1 MKMLKYLFFRLFS
14 VMLIS
19 GSALYASAQCEGY
32 GYKQCVKYLEKE
44 YKSNGQSNS
53 AALSP
58 GETTKVNMVFYKGY
72 DYRVVFCAEEHLGQL
87 GIKVYNTKGK
97 NKGELLFDNSQ
108 HENAFHW
115 DFTMKATQRLI
126 IEVTS
131 PGLEGEEEEAA
142 AEGCVTIALG
152 LRNSVQK
159 GFK

>member
-1 MKMLKYLFFRLFS
+1 MKIRTLAFPVILIVIFIASARL
-14 VMLIS
+14 
-19 GSALYASAQCEGY
+19 ASAQCEGY

-53 AALSP
+53 AAISP

-87 GIKVYNTKGK
+87 SIKVYNTKGK
-97 NKGELLFDNSQ
+97 EKGELLFDNSQ

-126 IEVTS
+126 IEVS
-131 PGLEGEEEEAA
+131 APGAEGEEEV

>member
-1 MKMLKYLFFRLFS
+1 MKMHKYVFFRLFA
-14 VMLIS
+14 LLFIA
-19 GSALYASAQCEGY
+19 GSALSVSAQCEGY
-32 GYKQCVKYLEKE
+32 GYKQCVKYLDKD

-53 AALSP
+53 AAISP
-58 GETTKVNMVFYKGY
+58 GEITKVNMVFYKGY

-97 NKGELLFDNSQ
+97 EKGELLFDNSQ

-115 DFTMKATQRLI
+115 DFTMKATQRLV
-126 IEVTS
+126 IEVTAT
-131 PGLEGEEEEAA
+131 GAEGEEVAD
-142 AEGCVTIALG
+142 GCVTIALG

>member
-1 MKMLKYLFFRLFS
+1 MKMCKHVFFRFLA
-14 VMLIS
+14 VILIS
-19 GSALYASAQCEGY
+19 GSALFASAQCEGY
-32 GYKQCVKYLEKE
+32 GYKQCVKYLDKE

-87 GIKVYNTKGK
+87 AIKVYNTKGK

-115 DFTMKATQRLI
+115 DFTMKATQRLV
-126 IEVTS
+126 IEVSS
-131 PGLEGEEEEAA
+131 PGAEGEEEAM
-142 AEGCVTIALG
+142 EGCVTIALG

>member
-1 MKMLKYLFFRLFS
+1 MKIR
-14 VMLIS
+14 S
-19 GSALYASAQCEGY
+19 GLLAVIFMSCASYALAQCEGY

-87 GIKVYNTKGK
+87 AIKVYNTKGK
-97 NKGELLFDNSQ
+97 DKGELLFDNSQ

-126 IEVTS
+126 IEVS
-131 PGLEGEEEEAA
+131 APGLEGEEEVS
-142 AEGCVTIALG
+142 EGCVTIALG